1 MIQQPRRSVTR
12 FFVPLIDVLI
22 LLFCIFLLM
31 PYVRPSETESGD
43 TVAVA
48 SAPDPAPM
56 DLAVLKRELENSQTE
71 RNRLQ
76 QRLDEVL
83 KRLAIRVL
91 EIDPN
96 TGRLYYYDPDRKEI
110 ANEAD
115 AQLLIERERHRATGR
130 SLYFLFLMP
139 RGDVR
144 YPLRQ
149 QEEAYQ
155 YWFRN
160 VPSGFDGPQARE

>member
-1 MIQQPRRSVTR
+1 MIRPPHRSVTR
-12 FFVPLIDVLI
+12 FFIPMIDVLT

-31 PYVRPSETESGD
+31 PYVRPSEAD
-43 TVAVA
+43 ADDMIAVA
-48 SAPDPAPM
+48 PAPEPPPSEM
-56 DLAVLKRELENSQTE
+56 ATLQRELQQSQDE
-71 RNRLQ
+71 RSRLQ

-91 EIDPN
+91 EIDAD

-110 ANEAD
+110 ATEAQ
-115 AQLLIERERHRATGR
+115 AQILIERERQRAAGR

-139 RGDVR
+139 RGNVR

-149 QEEAYQ
+149 QEETYQ
-155 YWFRN
+155 RWFRD
-160 VPSGFDGPQARE
+160 VPNGFDGPQTRE